1 MQVGETL
8 QHNWKRRA
16 AVCLAHA
23 FWWLCCFCLA
33 VLLRYFTD
41 RPCPWPEQRPVQ
53 RKIFQCAAFKYNII
67 NLVANDFYPT
77 LTDWIVTTLYVCRI
91 ANAQLFAL
99 PLSLLVRPSGSA
111 HNTHQW
117 MDVVGWGGGS
127 EINFSEINCRIS
139 RINCKRF
146 SNTLHSSLCGQLKWL
161 LKIKISKSK
170 NSIRYFRFGQPKILK
185 RHTHTRYAYRFGNKS
200 PGCDLLVT
208 GASH

>member
-1 MQVGETL
+1 MPFGGFVVVAWLYSKDILLTE
-8 QHNWKRRA
+8 
-16 AVCLAHA
+16 HA
-23 FWWLCCFCLA
+23 LGLNNVQCSGKFSN
-33 VLLRYFTD
+33 VLHS
-41 RPCPWPEQRPVQ
+41 
-53 RKIFQCAAFKYNII
+53 NII

-99 PLSLLVRPSGSA
+99 PLSLLVCPSGSA

-117 MDVVGWGGGS
+117 MDGVGWGGGS